1 MRLGDL
7 ALPMRKT
14 IGNASKR
21 FLVRTIPI
29 RPVAD
34 KRRPRAMVP
43 PWLLVSALLP
53 SRMAKMAAPRDCS
66 APRSSMI
73 EGPMLRASW
82 K

>member
-34 KRRPRAMVP
+34 SRRPRAMVP
-43 PWLLVSALLP
+43 PWLRASALLP
-53 SRMAKMAAPRDCS
+53 RRMAKTAALKDCS
-66 APRSSMI
+66 APRRSMI
-73 EGPMLRASW
+73 EGPRLRAS
-82 K
+82 